1 MSIIFKCFDIKAY
14 KNNNDDRDWFEE
26 YFNSY
31 KKNLNFHIFFNL
43 WDVQNATS
51 NKKRK
56 KEIKIT

>member
-31 KKNLNFHIFFNL
+31 KKI
-43 WDVQNATS
+43 
-51 NKKRK
+51 
-56 KEIKIT
+56 